1 MHSRVLAAGLGDIAD
16 KLARGGRLTLDEG
29 VRLFECPDLLA
40 VGALANRE
48 REKRHG
54 ARTFYNYNLRL
65 EPTDVCEASCLFCSF
80 ARLKEGQPGAYTMSL
95 EQAWEKLRERGD
107 QPVTFQRREL
117 DQLLRLYGRMV
128 ADNEWRDY
136 AIDHLPGRAVFS
148 VFRRT
153 SETPL
158 FRIVKDPGLA
168 RRQGTWSVV
177 SATGLVLKRGHE
189 LARVLGLF
197 DRRLRLVEA

>member
-1 MHSRVLAAGLGDIAD
+1 MIDRAGGTEDGEDSGILIP
-16 KLARGGRLTLDEG
+16 LHEAR
-29 VRLFECPDLLA
+29 
-40 VGALANRE
+40 RE
-48 REKRHG
+48 R
-54 ARTFYNYNLRL
+54 ADL
-65 EPTDVCEASCLFCSF
+65 
-80 ARLKEGQPGAYTMSL
+80 
-95 EQAWEKLRERGD
+95 
-107 QPVTFQRREL
+107 PVTFQRREL

-128 ADNEWRDY
+128 AANEWRDY
-136 AIDHLPGRAVFS
+136 AIDHLSDRAVFS

-158 FRIVKDPGLA
+158 FRIVKDPALA

-197 DRRLRLVEA
+197 DKRLRLVEA